1 MDERSESIQSP
12 ASASLAET
20 LLVIVRQRRII
31 LSVYAGVVATALAGI
46 FLLPPQYRA
55 AAKVLLTTNKAQI
68 STSAER
74 PTELVRTT
82 VGDAEL
88 NSQLEILRSRDLVEK
103 VLLDMGVREETGEQG
118 GSLLRA
124 AVRAPATL
132 LGDVYRRF
140 HGLEDVEA
148 SGAHSRLIANIQ
160 KGIEVS
166 AVRNSNVIEV
176 AYWGLDPT
184 WTAEFANHLTNEYV
198 ERHSQMQRET
208 EAQDFFTKQS
218 ELLKQKLT
226 QSEAA
231 LRDLREKAGALAG
244 QQADVHDRLNEFSAD
259 LARTKIAK
267 AEQEERVAYL
277 ERTQVADR
285 HAGRIATPEILQL
298 EAKRAELVGRY
309 RADSERVRALDE
321 ELKTLRSAVSSYET
335 MPGGKEAGGQASGV
349 DLAGARATLA
359 ALRGKEEALAHAR
372 EEYRSQAELLEAQTV
387 DLARLERQVKLDE
400 EAYLSYVRTAEES
413 RLSNA
418 LEQTKMLRLTIVE
431 PATIPLEAVSPK
443 KGRILAFALIGG
455 LALSIGVGFT
465 REYFDTT
472 LKTAAEVRRHANLE
486 VLAVL
491 PERAT

>member
-1 MDERSESIQSP
+1 MDERSESI
-12 ASASLAET
+12 ASASLVDT

-31 LSVYAGVVATALAGI
+31 LSVYAGVVATAVAGI

-55 AAKVLLTTNKAQI
+55 AAKVLLTSNRAQI

-74 PTELVRTT
+74 PTELVRTS

-88 NSQLEILRSRDLVEK
+88 NSQLEVLRSRDLVEK
-103 VLLDMGVREETGEQG
+103 VLLDMGVLNETGEQQG
-118 GSLLRA
+118 GSLLGA
-124 AVRAPATL
+124 AVRAPVTL
-132 LGDVYRRF
+132 LSAAYRRF
-140 HGLEDVEA
+140 HGLEDVKA
-148 SGAHSRLIANIQ
+148 SSPHSQLIADVQ
-160 KGIEVS
+160 KGIEVA

-184 WTAEFANHLTNEYV
+184 WTTEFANRLTNTYV
-198 ERHSQMQRET
+198 ERHSQMQRAT
-208 EAQDFFTKQS
+208 EAEDFFTKQS
-218 ELLKQKLT
+218 ELLRQKLT

-244 QQADVHDRLNEFSAD
+244 QQADVHDRLNEFSAE
-259 LARTKIAK
+259 LARTKIAR

-285 HAGRIATPEILQL
+285 HAGRVATPEILQL
-298 EAKRAELVGRY
+298 EAKRAELIGRY

-321 ELKTLRSAVSSYET
+321 ELQTLRSAVSSYET
-335 MPGGKEAGGQASGV
+335 MAGGKEAGAQASSV
-349 DLAGARATLA
+349 DLPGARANLA
-359 ALRGKEEALAHAR
+359 ALKGKEEALAHER
-372 EEYRSQAELLEAQTV
+372 EVYRGQTELLEAQTF

-431 PATIPLEAVSPK
+431 PATIPLEAMSPK

-455 LALSIGVGFT
+455 LALSIGVGFA

>member
-1 MDERSESIQSP
+1 MDERSESIPSP

-103 VLLDMGVREETGEQG
+103 VLLDMGVREETGEG
-118 GSLLRA
+118 GSLLGA

-148 SGAHSRLIANIQ
+148 SSAHSRLIANIQ

-184 WTAEFANHLTNEYV
+184 WTTAFANHLTNEYV
-198 ERHSQMQRET
+198 EHHSQMQRQT
-208 EAQDFFTKQS
+208 EAEDFFTKQS

-244 QQADVHDRLNEFSAD
+244 QQADVHDRLNEFSAE
-259 LARTKIAK
+259 LARTKIAR

-298 EAKRAELVGRY
+298 EAKRAELLGRY
-309 RADSERVRALDE
+309 RPDSERVRALDE
-321 ELKTLRSAVSSYET
+321 QLQTLRSAVSAYDT
-335 MPGGKEAGGQASGV
+335 MAGGKEAGAQASSV
-349 DLAGARATLA
+349 DLPGARATLA
-359 ALRGKEEALAHAR
+359 ALKGKEEALAHER
-372 EEYRSQAELLEAQTV
+372 DEYRSQAELLEAQTV